1 MKTPRAQLARIIAAR
16 TVKTGTSKQLAK
28 AVAAYMLDENRTG
41 ELASL
46 VRDVQADWARE
57 GYVEVIAASAH
68 ELSPQVMKDI
78 ETEARK
84 IYPAAKTIRITPQLQ
99 PDLVGGV
106 ALTIIDRRLDL
117 TTKAKLQQF
126 KMLAINGKE

>member
-1 MKTPRAQLARIIAAR
+1 
-16 TVKTGTSKQLAK
+16 
-28 AVAAYMLDENRTG
+28 
-41 ELASL
+41 
-46 VRDVQADWARE
+46 
-57 GYVEVIAASAH
+57 
-68 ELSPQVMKDI
+68 MKDI